1 MQLRKIF
8 LAIVFLVLAS
18 APVFAQ
24 TVVDIDIYADTT
36 WTKAMSPILIQSNER
51 GDTIRRLI
59 NGATLTIEPGVVVQ
73 VEKGMSF
80 QIMSSCLR
88 GFNSDTCYRDGE
100 GKIKMPKLVAHGTAT
115 EPIIFT
121 SKEPNPQA
129 GDWGAL
135 IADAPN
141 SELEWVEV
149 RYAGAKGKRAAVEIN
164 NSLFQNNLITNSGLA
179 QYAVYASSQTIEG
192 SVIRDGAAAG
202 IFCDH
207 SCQLLSNVIEG
218 NAGDAVAVDLKVPT
232 KISGNLIFKNGGYAI
247 RSDSIY
253 SQPVTIE
260 NNFFRENSGGVYFQ
274 RSCDGLKINS
284 NNFLKNTNFAIKSD
298 INNYVGQIYPATGNW
313 FGIDTGSQKTAGQ
326 FFVSSD
332 YDASKFSATD
342 LAFAIDGSSEA
353 ARIYRDY
360 LSENNLTDN
369 FFTAKVSRTATSGKE
384 NLPGA
389 LLQYSLTLE
398 NKTTSARDAQIA
410 ISVPSDQGLLLCSA
424 QPASADFGY
433 TLATACSTTLASSLT
448 FKNNQLVW
456 SPTGIPALGEKTLF
470 FVMMTNPTTTNPA
483 LPRIDLSGKPFPYTL
498 GTKVTLSVSGGNA
511 AAPTSSPVTTPVAVQ
526 KAATP
531 TVQNSAPAPV
541 AGAIA
546 TGTVTR
552 QMLNGVLTYLLK
564 TSDGK
569 YYVLFNKDK
578 WRDIDNFTKSADKA
592 KKIAVFGEFTYK
604 NGRPSAIKFSRFE
617 ILN

>member
-260 NNFFRENSGGVYFQ
+260 NNFFRENTH
-274 RSCDGLKINS
+274 L
-284 NNFLKNTNFAIKSD
+284 
-298 INNYVGQIYPATGNW
+298 
-313 FGIDTGSQKTAGQ
+313 
-326 FFVSSD
+326 
-332 YDASKFSATD
+332 
-342 LAFAIDGSSEA
+342 
-353 ARIYRDY
+353 
-360 LSENNLTDN
+360 
-369 FFTAKVSRTATSGKE
+369 
-384 NLPGA
+384 
-389 LLQYSLTLE
+389 
-398 NKTTSARDAQIA
+398 
-410 ISVPSDQGLLLCSA
+410 
-424 QPASADFGY
+424 
-433 TLATACSTTLASSLT
+433 
-448 FKNNQLVW
+448 
-456 SPTGIPALGEKTLF
+456 
-470 FVMMTNPTTTNPA
+470 
-483 LPRIDLSGKPFPYTL
+483 
-498 GTKVTLSVSGGNA
+498 
-511 AAPTSSPVTTPVAVQ
+511 
-526 KAATP
+526 
-531 TVQNSAPAPV
+531 
-541 AGAIA
+541 
-546 TGTVTR
+546 
-552 QMLNGVLTYLLK
+552 
-564 TSDGK
+564 
-569 YYVLFNKDK
+569 
-578 WRDIDNFTKSADKA
+578 
-592 KKIAVFGEFTYK
+592 
-604 NGRPSAIKFSRFE
+604 
-617 ILN
+617 